1 VPELYEEIASI
12 YHLVYPDWGAAIDQQ
27 ASALDAIFGQWVGS
41 PPLSVLDVSCG
52 IGTQTL
58 GLAALGHRLTASDV
72 SIAAVERARREA
84 SQRWLSIEFR
94 VGDMRSCRDLHGSVF
109 DVVLSADNAVP
120 HLLSDEAILEAFR
133 GFHECLRPGGVA
145 VVTVRDYLPDE
156 DRLSPQLW
164 PYGFRT
170 DGDSRYFVVQTR
182 DWDGDVYD
190 VAMYFIREARGE
202 QPAKVVAGSS
212 RYRAVTTDRLQ
223 SLFREAGFDE
233 THRLDGS
240 FFQPVVLAR
249 RATG

>member
-1 VPELYEEIASI
+1 MPELYEEIASI

-120 HLLSDEAILEAFR
+120 HLLSDEALLEAFR

-156 DRLSPQLW
+156 DRSSPQLW

-202 QPAKVVAGSS
+202 QPAKVVVGSS